1 LNVDGAKSLRWGILL
16 AWVPLAMV
24 VVPGVFY
31 SFHGITEQKATGLG
45 AVAGGIAE
53 MILTWGVLS
62 FIGVEVA
69 SLVFTV
75 RALRGGVGRAG
86 VLPAVA
92 SVMGALLALTIVV
105 GGMVT
110 LQAFSH

>member
-1 LNVDGAKSLRWGILL
+1 MDAAKSLRWGILL
-16 AWVPLAMV
+16 AWVPLAV
-24 VVPGVFY
+24 ILVPLLFNM
-31 SFHGITEQKATGLG
+31 FRGISEQKATGAG
-45 AVAGGIAE
+45 AAAAFQMEAVWI
-53 MILTWGVLS
+53 WGMLS
-62 FIGVEVA
+62 FIGVELA

-105 GGMVT
+105 GGWVMVRA
-110 LQAFSH
+110 LGQ